1 MTSQN
6 YMKVLMNESCFDR
19 KTLLNTMRNCGE
31 QISDA
36 LFKVRLQDM
45 LRSGDIIRVGRNAY
59 CIPKEN
65 VYSYEY
71 EYSDRAKEVAEK
83 IRERYPYL
91 EFTIF
96 EMAQLNEFVNHQL
109 AHNIIF
115 VSVES
120 ELENFV
126 FDTLKEEYPG
136 KVLVNPT
143 PDIYHQYWYGDMIVI
158 EHLITEAPKDK
169 DNVWASRLEKILVD
183 IQTDPIL
190 LSSLSES
197 EYPGIYEQCFEK
209 YRIDESSLFR
219 YAKRRGA
226 EKKILEFIQTKTEV
240 KLRTRR

>member
-1 MTSQN
+1 MNSQN
-6 YMKVLMNESCFDR
+6 YMKILTNESFFDR
-19 KTLLNTMRNCGE
+19 KTLLNTMRACGE

-36 LFKVRLQDM
+36 LFKVRLQDL
-45 LRSGDIIRVGRNAY
+45 LRSGDIVRVGRNAY
-59 CIPKEN
+59 CIPKETM
-65 VYSYEY
+65 YSYEY
-71 EYSDRAKEVAEK
+71 DYSDRAKEIADK
-83 IRERYPYL
+83 IHTSFPYI

-96 EMAQLNEFVNHQL
+96 ELVQMNEFVNHQL

-115 VSVES
+115 VSVEQD
-120 ELENFV
+120 LENFV
-126 FDTLKEEYPG
+126 FDALKEEYPG

-143 PDIYHQYWYGDMIVI
+143 PNIYHQYWYSGMIVI

-169 DNVWASRLEKILVD
+169 KNAWASRLEKILVD

-209 YRIDESSLFR
+209 YMIDESSLFR

-226 EKKILEFIQTKTEV
+226 EKKILEFIRTKTNI
-240 KLRTRR
+240 KLRTR